1 MNQSILLAGFGGQG
15 ILFAG
20 KLLTYVGML
29 GGYEVSWLPSY
40 GPEMRGGTANCGVI
54 ISETP
59 IGSPI
64 VLSPDL
70 LLVMNL
76 PSYDKFEPAAKKGA
90 KIFADKSLVNR
101 EPARED
107 VETFGLP
114 ATRMA
119 EENGLNGLANI
130 IMVGKLIGQTKL
142 CTLDEAA
149 AALKKTIPARKADL
163 FEKNIQALEL
173 GMRYI
178 S

>member
-1 MNQSILLAGFGGQG
+1 MNHSILLAGFGGQG

-54 ISETP
+54 ISDAP

-64 VLSPDL
+64 VLSPDIL
-70 LLVMNL
+70 LAMNL
-76 PSYDKFEPAAKKGA
+76 PSYDKFEPAAVQNA
-90 KIFADKSLVNR
+90 KVFVDTSLINR
-101 EPARED
+101 EPIRKD

-119 EENGLNGLANI
+119 EENNLNGLANI
-130 IMVGKLIGQTKL
+130 IMVGKLIGKTSI
-142 CTLDEAA
+142 CTIDDAA

-163 FEKNIQALEL
+163 FEKNIQALKL
-173 GMRYI
+173 GMNV
-178 S
+178 